1 VIKLKKK
8 RKMIK
13 ILFVNRPDSIEKKG
27 GDYFTMLE
35 TMKYVEKS
43 GFNVSSLLDYPPK
56 DTKIDVD
63 LIHIFNL
70 GTARFTYEWVKY
82 AKKYKIPIVLS
93 TIYWKRNPFKDKKLV
108 NIFSL
113 DKWARK
119 EYIRSFFSPLEK
131 FQEKYIIQKKIVE
144 EVDFLITYTFLEK
157 KLIKEKFNVNI
168 DNKTEIIHHGI
179 DEDKFP
185 EVLENNKRNLILQ
198 VGAIGPGKNQL
209 STIKATLNLEIP
221 VYFIGRIEDKEYYNY
236 CKEIAVKSKNIFFIP
251 EISHSEVIDFFKKAK
266 VHVLPSLKEV
276 IPRVNLE
283 ASAMGCNIVTTT
295 ESYER
300 EIYGE
305 DAWYCKPYDIKNL
318 RKCILE
324 AYNSPLNMKLANK
337 IRSEYTRKKA
347 VEKLI
352 KFYIKI
358 SKYEG

>member
-1 VIKLKKK
+1 
-8 RKMIK
+8 MAK

-35 TMKYVEKS
+35 TMKYVERN
-43 GFNVSSLLDYPPK
+43 GFNVLSLLNYPPDK
-56 DTKIDVD
+56 KIDVD

-70 GTARFTYEWVKY
+70 GTAKFTYEWVKY
-82 AKKYKIPIVLS
+82 AKKYNIPIILL
-93 TIYWKRNPFKDKKLV
+93 TIYRKSNPFKNKKLI

-119 EYIRSFFSPLEK
+119 EYIRSFFTPFEK
-131 FQEKYIIQKKIVE
+131 LQEKYIIQKKIVE
-144 EVDFLITYTFLEK
+144 EVNFLITYTNLEK
-157 KLIKEKFNVNI
+157 ELIKEKFNVNI
-168 DNKTEIIHHGI
+168 DYKTEIIHHGI

-185 EVLENNKRNLILQ
+185 EIPKNNKRDLIIQ
-198 VGAIGPGKNQL
+198 IGAIGPGKNQF
-209 STIKATLNLEIP
+209 STIKATFNLGIP
-221 VYFIGRIEDKEYYNY
+221 VYIIGRIEDKKYYNY
-236 CKEIAVKSKNIFFIP
+236 CKKFASKSKNIFFVS
-251 EISHSEVIDFFKKAK
+251 EISHKDVIEFFKKAK
-266 VHVLPSLKEV
+266 VHVLPSWKEV

-318 RKCILE
+318 KKSILE

-352 KFYIKI
+352 KFYLSILNKQW
-358 SKYEG
+358 